1 MIHMSDSQ
9 VSGYALLKKQRE
21 ARLKRLSGLTMT
33 DYFQAMEEV
42 RNGKPLNQNIKRY
55 ILHSFN

>member
-1 MIHMSDSQ
+1 MIDRQ
-9 VSGYALLKKQRE
+9 LSGYALLKKQRE
-21 ARLKRLSGLTMT
+21 AKLKRLSGLTIT

>member
-1 MIHMSDSQ
+1 MIDRQ
-9 VSGYALLKKQRE
+9 LSGYALLKKQRE
-21 ARLKRLSGLTMT
+21 AKLKRLSGLTMT

-42 RNGKPLNQNIKRY
+42 RNGKPLDQNIKRY